1 MATPVFMPR
10 QGETVESCLILKWK
24 KKEGDKVSAHEP
36 ICEVETNKAVFEI
49 EALKEG
55 IILKIF
61 FKEGDDV
68 PVLSTIALIGQSGED
83 ITSFMPKETSAPE
96 IKEETEN
103 IKMKKPIA
111 SSKEKPF
118 VGGVASISPR
128 ARRLAQK
135 EGIDIS
141 KISRGSGPGGRIIER
156 DVRNTLSK
164 LQKIIPA
171 TQTSSKENFPGPVKK
186 IPVQGVRKVIAEN
199 MLKSLQTTAQLTLNS
214 SANASDLLSY
224 RKKLK
229 VSPPETG
236 LQGITIN
243 DMIIYITVKTLLKFK
258 ALNAYFLNNKILEFE
273 RVHLAFA
280 VDAPQGLMVP
290 VIRNAHL
297 LSLKEISQ
305 EAKRL
310 SSACLQGTIQPDEL
324 TGGTFTITN
333 LGPLGIES
341 FTPVLN
347 LPQVAVLGI
356 CNIQLKAIREEDE
369 VRLAPYLGLSLT
381 FDHRA
386 VDGAPAAKF
395 LKELSLAIAKFEQ
408 CFKEE
413 SNK

>member
-1 MATPVFMPR
+1 VAIPVLMPR
-10 QGETVESCLILKWK
+10 QGETVESCLIIKWK
-24 KKEGDKVSAHEP
+24 KKEGDKVNVHES
-36 ICEVETNKAVFEI
+36 ICEVETNKAVSEV
-49 EALKEG
+49 EAPEKG

-68 PVLSTIALIGQSGED
+68 PVLSTIALIGQQGED
-83 ITSFMPKETSAPE
+83 ISSFMPKETSTTE

-111 SSKEKPF
+111 FSKEKLL
-118 VGGVASISPR
+118 VGGVVSISPR
-128 ARRLAQK
+128 ARRLVKK
-135 EGIDIS
+135 EGVDIS
-141 KISRGSGPGGRIIER
+141 KISSGSGPGGRITER

-164 LQKIIPA
+164 LPKIISV
-171 TQTSSKENFPGPVKK
+171 TQTIEEETFPGPIQE
-186 IPVQGVRKVIAEN
+186 IPVQGVREVIAEN

-214 SANASDLLSY
+214 SANVSNLLSY

-229 VSPPETG
+229 VSPPEG
-236 LQGITIN
+236 DLQEITIN
-243 DMIIYITVKTLLKFK
+243 DMIMYTTVKTLLKFK
-258 ALNAYFLNNKILEFE
+258 TLNAYFLNNKILEFE

-280 VDAPQGLMVP
+280 VDAPQGLVVP
-290 VIRNAHL
+290 VIRNAYL
-297 LSLKEISQ
+297 LSLKEISK
-305 EAKRL
+305 ESKRL

-341 FTPVLN
+341 FTPILN
-347 LPQVAVLGI
+347 LPQVAVLGV

-369 VRLAPYLGLSLT
+369 VKLAPHLGLSLT

-395 LKELSLAIAKFEQ
+395 LKELSLAIAN
-408 CFKEE
+408 FKEIV
-413 SNK
+413 

>member
-1 MATPVFMPR
+1 MLTPVLMPR
-10 QGETVESCLILKWK
+10 QGETVESCLIIKWK
-24 KKEGDKVSAHEP
+24 KKEGDKVRTHEP

-49 EALKEG
+49 EAPEEG
-55 IILKIF
+55 AILKIF
-61 FKEGDDV
+61 FKEGDNV
-68 PVLSTIALIGQSGED
+68 PVLSTIALIGQPGED
-83 ITSFMPKETSAPE
+83 ITSFMPKETSTTE

-111 SSKEKPF
+111 FSKEKPL
-118 VGGVASISPR
+118 VRSVISISPR

-135 EGIDIS
+135 EGVDIS
-141 KISRGSGPGGRIIER
+141 KINNGSGPGGRITER
-156 DVRNTLSK
+156 DVKNALSK
-164 LQKIIPA
+164 LPKIIPA
-171 TQTSSKENFPGPVKK
+171 TQTIGKESFPGPVRE
-186 IPVQGVRKVIAEN
+186 IPVQGVREVIAEN

-214 SANASDLLSY
+214 SANVSNLLSY

-229 VSPPETG
+229 VSPPERG
-236 LQGITIN
+236 LQEITIN

-258 ALNAYFLNNKILEFE
+258 ALNAYFLNDKILEFE

-280 VDAPQGLMVP
+280 VDAPQGLVVP
-290 VIRNAHL
+290 VIRNAYL
-297 LSLKEISQ
+297 LSLKEISK
-305 EAKRL
+305 ESKRL

-341 FTPVLN
+341 FTPILN
-347 LPQVAVLGI
+347 LPQVAVLGV

-369 VRLAPYLGLSLT
+369 VKLAPHLGLSLT

-395 LKELSLAIAKFEQ
+395 LKELSLAIAN
-408 CFKEE
+408 FKEIV
-413 SNK
+413 

>member
-1 MATPVFMPR
+1 MAIPVLMPR

-24 KKEGDKVSAHEP
+24 KKEGDKVSTHET
-36 ICEVETNKAVFEI
+36 ICEVETNKAVFEV
-49 EALKEG
+49 EAPEEG

-68 PVLSTIALIGQSGED
+68 PVLSIVALIGQTGED
-83 ITSFMPKETSAPE
+83 ITSFMPKGMLG
-96 IKEETEN
+96 KETEEKLK
-103 IKMKKPIA
+103 ITKTKEPTA
-111 SSKEKPF
+111 PSKEKSF
-118 VGGVASISPR
+118 ASGVVSISPR
-128 ARRLAQK
+128 ARHLAQK
-135 EGIDIS
+135 EGVDIS
-141 KISRGSGPGGRIIER
+141 KISRGSGPGGRITER
-156 DVRNTLSK
+156 DVRKTLSK

-171 TQTSSKENFPGPVKK
+171 IQTTGKETFPGPIRE
-186 IPVQGVRKVIAEN
+186 IPVQGVREIIAEN

-214 SANASDLLSY
+214 SSNASNLLSY

-229 VSPPETG
+229 VSPPERG
-236 LQGITIN
+236 LQEITIN
-243 DMIIYITVKTLLKFK
+243 DMVVFATVKTLLKFK
-258 ALNAYFLNNKILEFE
+258 ALNAYFLNDKILEFE
-273 RVHLAFA
+273 RIHLAFA
-280 VDAPQGLMVP
+280 VDAPQGLVVP
-290 VIRNAHL
+290 VIRNADI

-347 LPQVAVLGI
+347 LPQVAILGI
-356 CNIQLKAIREEDE
+356 CNIQLKPVMKDNGVKFI
-369 VRLAPYLGLSLT
+369 PHLGLSIT

-408 CFKEE
+408 CFEE
-413 SNK
+413 GNK

>member
-1 MATPVFMPR
+1 MAIPVTMPR

-24 KKEGDKVSAHEP
+24 KKEGDKVDVHES
-36 ICEVETNKAVFEI
+36 ICEVETNKAVFEVKAP
-49 EALKEG
+49 EKG

-68 PVLSTIALIGQSGED
+68 PVLSIIALIGQPGED
-83 ITSFMPKETSAPE
+83 ISSFMSKGISTTE

-103 IKMKKPIA
+103 IKMKRPIA
-111 SSKEKPF
+111 FSKEKPF
-118 VGGVASISPR
+118 VGSVVSISPR
-128 ARRLAQK
+128 ARRLAK
-135 EGIDIS
+135 REGVDIS
-141 KISRGSGPGGRIIER
+141 KISSGSGPGGRITER

-164 LQKIIPA
+164 IPKIIPA
-171 TQTSSKENFPGPVKK
+171 TQTIGEETFPGPVRE
-186 IPVQGVRKVIAEN
+186 IPVQGVREVIAEN
-199 MLKSLQTTAQLTLNS
+199 MLKSLQTTAQITLNS
-214 SANASDLLSY
+214 SANATNLLSY

-236 LQGITIN
+236 LQEITIN
-243 DMIIYITVKTLLKFK
+243 DMIMYITVKTLLKFK
-258 ALNAYFLNNKILEFE
+258 ALNAYFLNDKILEFE
-273 RVHLAFA
+273 RIHLAFA
-280 VDAPQGLMVP
+280 VDAPQGLVVP

-305 EAKRL
+305 EVKRS

-333 LGPLGIES
+333 LGSLGIES

-347 LPQVAVLGI
+347 LPQVAILGI
-356 CNIQLKAIREEDE
+356 CNIQLKPVMKDNGVKFI
-369 VRLAPYLGLSLT
+369 PHLGLSLT

-395 LKELSLAIAKFEQ
+395 LKGLSLAIAN
-408 CFKEE
+408 FKEII
-413 SNK
+413 